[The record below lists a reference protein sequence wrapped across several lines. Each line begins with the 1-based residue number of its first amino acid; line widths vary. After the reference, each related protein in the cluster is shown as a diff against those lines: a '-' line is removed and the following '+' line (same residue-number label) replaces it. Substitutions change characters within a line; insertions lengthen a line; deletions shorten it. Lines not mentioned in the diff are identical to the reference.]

1 MGPGQ
6 RTRAEDQGKAG
17 CAAVAQSRLGSGSGY
32 RTLVTAAL
40 VAQGCGRKG
49 FQKAGEGRK
58 RSE

>member
-32 RTLVTAAL
+32 RGWLCRLVM
-40 VAQGCGRKG
+40 VVEVQ
-49 FQKAGEGRK
+49 
-58 RSE
+58 